1 MESLNRVEV
10 NPPPS
15 GTVTIVFTDIES
27 STKQWDKNPVGF
39 SKSLKMHNQLLRKKL
54 KELGGYEVKSAG
66 DGFIVAFNNVN
77 DACLWCLHVQQE
89 LLVVNWP
96 LELLNSLD
104 GEEIRDSGI
113 VTFRGLRVRM
123 GINSGEPTC
132 EIDQSTKRMDYFGT
146 VVNMTARVCDASFG
160 GQILCTKAI
169 FQQAT
174 EIVKS
179 NGSFRCLGPQD
190 LKGFEKKETLYQ
202 LISHKL
208 AARKFPVNV
217 RNRKAFDDL
226 NASSFF
232 RERLKQ
238 LKSSNEELLKQQ
250 RLIRQHSSELNQIMK
265 SLSIPCYFRLNIEK

>member
-1 MESLNRVEV
+1 MENLNRVEV

-190 LKGFEKKETLYQ
+190 LKGFEKKRDF
-202 LISHKL
+202 ISTYI
-208 AARKFPVNV
+208 
-217 RNRKAFDDL
+217 
-226 NASSFF
+226 S
-232 RERLKQ
+232 
-238 LKSSNEELLKQQ
+238 
-250 RLIRQHSSELNQIMK
+250 
-265 SLSIPCYFRLNIEK
+265 

>member
-39 SKSLKMHNQLLRKKL
+39 SKALKMHNQLLRKKL

-66 DGFIVAFNNVN
+66 DGFIVAFNNIN

-89 LLVVNWP
+89 LLVINWP
-96 LELLNSLD
+96 LELLNSPE
-104 GEEIRDSGI
+104 GEEIRDSDDI

-123 GINSGEPTC
+123 GIHAGEPTC
-132 EIDQSTKRMDYFGT
+132 EIDQSTKRMDYFGP

-169 FQQAT
+169 FQQVT

-179 NGSFRCLGPQD
+179 NGSFRCLGPQE
-190 LKGFEKKETLYQ
+190 LKGFEKKREFVPTN
-202 LISHKL
+202 IS
-208 AARKFPVNV
+208 
-217 RNRKAFDDL
+217 
-226 NASSFF
+226 
-232 RERLKQ
+232 
-238 LKSSNEELLKQQ
+238 
-250 RLIRQHSSELNQIMK
+250 
-265 SLSIPCYFRLNIEK
+265 

>member
-1 MESLNRVEV
+1 
-10 NPPPS
+10 
-15 GTVTIVFTDIES
+15 
-27 STKQWDKNPVGF
+27 
-39 SKSLKMHNQLLRKKL
+39 
-54 KELGGYEVKSAG
+54 
-66 DGFIVAFNNVN
+66 
-77 DACLWCLHVQQE
+77 VQQE
-89 LLVVNWP
+89 LLVINWP
-96 LELLNSLD
+96 LELLNSPE
-104 GEEIRDSGI
+104 GEEIRDSDDI

-123 GINSGEPTC
+123 GIHAGEPTC
-132 EIDQSTKRMDYFGT
+132 EIDQSTKRMDYFGP

-169 FQQAT
+169 FQQVT

-179 NGSFRCLGPQD
+179 NGSFRCLGPQE
-190 LKGFEKKETLYQ
+190 LKGFEKKESLYQ

-208 AARKFPVNV
+208 ATRKFPSTV

-265 SLSIPCYFRLNIEK
+265 SLSINCYFRLNIEK